1 MRIGNAQKKKWP
13 IKLIEKKKVSIK
25 EMEIKTKSYNFTI
38 LANLIA

>member
-13 IKLIEKKKVSIK
+13 IKLIEKKKVSII

>member
-1 MRIGNAQKKKWP
+1 MANNINR
-13 IKLIEKKKVSIK
+13 KKKVSIK